1 MKNVIKTVALM
12 FLIGL
17 SLYQIRRLW
26 FDDLS
31 DFNLFYNAQDTEIV
45 DKENYFI
52 KPNILAIY
60 NLNGDE
66 KYSWI
71 KQNKKEFDDIFFKSV
86 NLMKS
91 TLTKGRLVE
100 EVPVEE
106 LWQKRN
112 ILFKYDYTID
122 PNLLLQDLNI
132 KNLSFAEKVQPFNE
146 IIIAPGDETRTN
158 IYFINDNNYNDIKAY
173 SLSFGEDKPTIE
185 TLDKEL
191 KEGLQDKIF
200 PYYESSKELNIDLF
214 AGNVLIPDNQSL
226 EANTV
231 FLSKPFFKDGILDL
245 SELSTFIN
253 GFSRYKLSI
262 YDEND
267 EKLTYMDIDN
277 SVHLEYYQSG
287 FVAYTREENRN
298 KKNISPIE
306 AFYTAEGFIKNTD
319 KQFTSAVYGYSLANY
334 YIEDKRVTFYYKYKF
349 NGIDMDIPTK
359 TLQPL
364 DIQYPVEIT
373 IEDGQVTKY
382 KRYLL
387 QFENIDP
394 QEEYTFAYNDVLDN
408 MREDYPNEII
418 NDISLRYLLDS
429 NTQTL
434 QLNWVVVTENN
445 IVYNEP
451 IN

>member
-1 MKNVIKTVALM
+1 MTMKNVIKTVALM

-17 SLYQIRRLW
+17 SLYQITRLW

-60 NLNGDE
+60 NLNSDE
-66 KYSWI
+66 RYSWV

-91 TLTKGRLVE
+91 ILTKGKLVE
-100 EVPVEE
+100 EVPIEE

-112 ILFKYDYTID
+112 ILFKYDYMID

-132 KNLSFAEKVQPFNE
+132 KNLSFVEKVQPFNE
-146 IIIAPGDETRTN
+146 IIIAPDETRTN
-158 IYFINDNNYNDIKAY
+158 IYFINDGNYNDIKAY
-173 SLSFGEDKPTIE
+173 SMVNSEDKIPID
-185 TLDKEL
+185 TLVSEL
-191 KEGLQDKIF
+191 DESLKDKIF
-200 PYYESSKELNIDLF
+200 PYYRSSKESNLSSF

-231 FLSKPFFKDGILDL
+231 FLSKPFFKKGILDL

-267 EKLTYMDIDN
+267 EMLTYMDIDN

-287 FVAYTREENRN
+287 FIAYTSDKNIN
-298 KKNISPIE
+298 KKNISPVE
-306 AFYTAEGFIKNTD
+306 AFYIAEGFIKNTD
-319 KQFTSAVYGYSLANY
+319 KQITAAVYGYSLANY
-334 YIEDKRVTFYYKYKF
+334 RIENKQVTFYYKYKF

-364 DIQYPVEIT
+364 DMQYPVEIT

-387 QFENIDP
+387 QFEDTSQ
-394 QEEYTFAYNDVLDN
+394 QEEYPLAYKDVLDN
-408 MREDYPNEII
+408 MGETNENKIK
-418 NDISLRYLLDS
+418 DISLRYLLDS
-429 NTQTL
+429 DTQTL